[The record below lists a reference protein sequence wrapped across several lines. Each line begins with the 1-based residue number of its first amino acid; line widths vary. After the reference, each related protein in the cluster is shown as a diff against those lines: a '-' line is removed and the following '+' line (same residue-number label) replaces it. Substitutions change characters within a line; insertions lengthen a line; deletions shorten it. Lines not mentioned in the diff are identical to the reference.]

1 MSYDADLSIAPRAIT
16 CHIVITER
24 RGAVRL
30 NRKDHTMPKE
40 PAFPSKVCEPEFAS
54 IVARTTL
61 PLRVLFTFVSHVT
74 AHAKAAVK
82 SDGLMAKACDA
93 MIADKVTVAMFAAAD
108 KSDKAVEFR
117 DALKVAIVAS
127 FSMAFQQLL
136 DTPTKGLSD
145 AKKAQKRYLQQQIG
159 ARVNDYKRGLERRLN
174 GPAKKGA
181 DQKRTDDRTFIV
193 ERLTAIIKR
202 CEKAEGPGFDVVAV
216 IETCRSALGKV
227 QTKI

>member
-1 MSYDADLSIAPRAIT
+1 MSYDADLSIAPRVIT

-30 NRKDHTMPKE
+30 NRKDHTM
-40 PAFPSKVCEPEFAS
+40 SK
-54 IVARTTL
+54 
-61 PLRVLFTFVSHVT
+61 FTFTSHVT